1 MINKTLLLILD
12 GWGIPE
18 DKSHS
23 APDIANTPNFDN
35 LLDSY
40 SSAQLLT
47 HEENVGLPSGQMGN
61 SEVGHI
67 HIGAGRIVSQDLLKI
82 NNSIESGEF
91 SKKENFIDIINYIK
105 KSKKNVHLIGLLSDG
120 GVHSHISHLKEIL
133 NTLSPIKKNLFIHAF
148 TDGRDVD
155 PRSGLNFINQIEEHT
170 KKTGGSLAS
179 VIGRY
184 YSMDRDHRWDRT
196 KKAYDLLINNVG
208 LKTQNIIE
216 TITDFYNN
224 GITDEFIEPVVIT
237 DNNNNP
243 ISKID
248 DNDVIVFFNYRSD
261 RGRQL
266 TSLICEK
273 NNNQLD
279 LKPLNVKFYTLTNYD
294 NSFEN
299 VIPIFYNEN
308 LKNTLGEILSKN
320 NKSQLRIAETEK
332 YPHVTFFLNGGRE
345 KPFDKEKRVL
355 CPSPKVATYDLKP
368 EMSAFDVSQKAIS
381 EIINNSPDF
390 ICLNFAN
397 PDMVGHTGNIDAS
410 IKACETID
418 DLLGPLI
425 NAANKLNYVSIII
438 ADHGNCEK
446 MKNEDGSPNTSHTT
460 NPVPIILV
468 DKNKRNV
475 KNGILSDIAPTVL
488 EILGI
493 EKPLEMTGNSLIK
506 K

>member
-12 GWGIPE
+12 GWGITE
-18 DKSHS
+18 DKSSS
-23 APDIANTPNFDN
+23 APYIANTPNYDN
-35 LLDSY
+35 LLDTY
-40 SSAQLLT
+40 ENAQLIT
-47 HEENVGLPSGQMGN
+47 HEEKVGLPTGQMGN

-67 HIGAGRIVSQDLLKI
+67 NIGAGRIVKQDLLKI
-82 NNSIESGEF
+82 NDSIESGEF
-91 SKKENFIDIINYIK
+91 NNNKNFVTIINHIK
-105 KSKKNVHLIGLLSDG
+105 KTKSSLHLIGLLSDG

-133 NTLSPIKKNLFIHAF
+133 NTLSPIKDHIYIHAF

-155 PRSGLNFINQIEEHT
+155 PKSGINFINEIQEYT
-170 KKTGGSLAS
+170 KTSGGSIAS

-184 YSMDRDHRWDRT
+184 YSMDRDERWDRT
-196 KKAYDLLINNVG
+196 KKAYDLLVNNKG
-208 LKTQNIIE
+208 LKTQNLIE
-216 TITDFYNN
+216 TINDFYNN
-224 GITDEFIEPVVIT
+224 GVTDEFIEPIVIT
-237 DNNNNP
+237 DKENNP
-243 ISKID
+243 ISKVT

-273 NNNQLD
+273 NNNQFG
-279 LKPLNVKFYTLTNYD
+279 LKPLDIKFYTLTNYD
-294 NSFEN
+294 NSFDN
-299 VIPIFYNEN
+299 VTPIFYNEN
-308 LKNTLGEILSKN
+308 LKNTIGEVLAKN

-345 KPFDKEKRVL
+345 DPFDKEKRIL

-368 EMSAFDVSQKAIS
+368 EMSALEVSEKAIS

-397 PDMVGHTGNIDAS
+397 PDMVGHTGDMDAA

-418 DLLGPLI
+418 KLLLPLI
-425 NAANKLNYVSIII
+425 NAANKLNYVSMII

-446 MKNEDGSPNTSHTT
+446 MKNKDGSPNTSHTT
-460 NPVPIILV
+460 NPVPVILV
-468 DKNKRNV
+468 DKNKRNIR
-475 KNGILSDIAPTVL
+475 NGILSDVAPTVL

-493 EKPLEMTGNSLIK
+493 KKPIEMTGKSLIVK
-506 K
+506 

>member
-1 MINKTLLLILD
+1 LINKTLLLILD
-12 GWGIPE
+12 GWGITE
-18 DKSHS
+18 EKSVS

-35 LLDSY
+35 LLYTY
-40 SSAQLLT
+40 SNAQLLT
-47 HEENVGLPSGQMGN
+47 HEENVGLPAGQMGN
-61 SEVGHI
+61 SEVGHMN
-67 HIGAGRIVSQDLLKI
+67 IGAGRIVLQDLLKI

-91 SKKENFIDIINYIK
+91 SNNENFVDIINYIE
-105 KSKKNVHLIGLLSDG
+105 KSKSNLHLVGLLSDG

-133 NTLSPIKKNLFIHAF
+133 NTLSRIKDNIYIHAF

-155 PRSGLNFINQIEEHT
+155 PKSGINFIHEIKEYT
-170 KKTGGSLAS
+170 KKSGGSLAS

-184 YSMDRDHRWDRT
+184 YSMDRDERWDRT
-196 KKAYDLLINNVG
+196 KKAYDLLINNEG
-208 LKTQNIIE
+208 LKTQNLTE
-216 TITDFYNN
+216 TINDFYNN
-224 GITDEFIEPVVIT
+224 GITDEFIEPIVIT
-237 DNNNNP
+237 DENNNP
-243 ISKID
+243 ISKVSD
-248 DNDVIVFFNYRSD
+248 KDVIIFFNYRSD

-273 NNNQLD
+273 NNNQFD
-279 LKPLNVKFYTLTNYD
+279 LKPLNIKFYTLTNYD
-294 NSFEN
+294 NSFN
-299 VIPIFYNEN
+299 NATPIFYNEN
-308 LKNTLGEILSKN
+308 LKNTIGEVLSKN

-345 KPFDKEKRVL
+345 KPFDKEKRIL

-368 EMSAFDVSQKAIS
+368 EMSAFEVSKKAIS

-397 PDMVGHTGNIDAS
+397 PDMVGHTGDMNAA

-418 DLLGPLI
+418 NLLSPLI

-446 MKNEDGSPNTSHTT
+446 MKNKDGSPNTSHTT

-468 DKNKRNV
+468 DKNKRNIR
-475 KNGILSDIAPTVL
+475 NGILADIAPTVL

-493 EKPLEMTGNSLIK
+493 EKPIEMTGKSLIRK
-506 K
+506 

>member
-1 MINKTLLLILD
+1 LINKTLLLILD

-67 HIGAGRIVSQDLLKI
+67 NIGAGRIVLQDLLKI

-155 PRSGLNFINQIEEHT
+155 PRSGINFINQIEEHT

-224 GITDEFIEPVVIT
+224 GITDEFIEPIVIT

-299 VIPIFYNEN
+299 VISIFYNEN

-345 KPFDKEKRVL
+345 KPFDKEKRVI
-355 CPSPKVATYDLKP
+355 CSSPKVATYDLKP

-397 PDMVGHTGNIDAS
+397 PDMVGHTGDIDAA

-418 DLLGPLI
+418 GLLGPLI

-493 EKPLEMTGNSLIK
+493 EKPLEMTANSLIK

>member
-12 GWGIPE
+12 GWGITE

-91 SKKENFIDIINYIK
+91 VKKENFIDIINYIK
-105 KSKKNVHLIGLLSDG
+105 KSKKNVHLIGLLSNG

-155 PRSGLNFINQIEEHT
+155 PKSGINFINQIEEYT

-196 KKAYDLLINNVG
+196 KKAYDLLINNIG

-224 GITDEFIEPVVIT
+224 GITDEFIKPVVIT

-273 NNNQLD
+273 NNSQLD

-468 DKNKRNV
+468 DRNKRNV

>member
-12 GWGIPE
+12 GWGITE

-67 HIGAGRIVSQDLLKI
+67 NIGAGRIVLQDLLKI

-91 SKKENFIDIINYIK
+91 SKKESFIDIINYIK
-105 KSKKNVHLIGLLSDG
+105 KSKKNVHLIGLLSNG

-184 YSMDRDHRWDRT
+184 YSMDRDHRWNRT
-196 KKAYDLLINNVG
+196 KKAYDLLINNIG

-224 GITDEFIEPVVIT
+224 GITDEFIEPIVIT
-237 DNNNNP
+237 DDNNNP

-273 NNNQLD
+273 NDNQLD

-345 KPFDKEKRVL
+345 KPFDKEKRVI
-355 CPSPKVATYDLKP
+355 CSSPKVATYDLKP

-493 EKPLEMTGNSLIK
+493 EKPLEMTANSLIK

>member
-67 HIGAGRIVSQDLLKI
+67 NIGAGRIVFQDLLKI

-91 SKKENFIDIINYIK
+91 SRKENFIDIINYIK

-155 PRSGLNFINQIEEHT
+155 PRSGINFINQIEEHT

-196 KKAYDLLINNVG
+196 KKAYDLLINNIG

-273 NNNQLD
+273 NNNQLNI
-279 LKPLNVKFYTLTNYD
+279 KPLNVKFYTLTNYD

-345 KPFDKEKRVL
+345 KPFDKEKHLKVL
-355 CPSPKVATYDLKP
+355 RYAILGVAVFIFFFFNCK
-368 EMSAFDVSQKAIS
+368 MSY
-381 EIINNSPDF
+381 
-390 ICLNFAN
+390 
-397 PDMVGHTGNIDAS
+397 VGHR
-410 IKACETID
+410 
-418 DLLGPLI
+418 GP
-425 NAANKLNYVSIII
+425 V
-438 ADHGNCEK
+438 DHRSGE
-446 MKNEDGSPNTSHTT
+446 
-460 NPVPIILV
+460 
-468 DKNKRNV
+468 
-475 KNGILSDIAPTVL
+475 
-488 EILGI
+488 
-493 EKPLEMTGNSLIK
+493 
-506 K
+506 

>member
-1 MINKTLLLILD
+1 MVNKTLLLILD

-67 HIGAGRIVSQDLLKI
+67 NIGAGRIVLQDLLKI

-91 SKKENFIDIINYIK
+91 SKKESFIDIINYIK

-133 NTLSPIKKNLFIHAF
+133 YTLSPIKKKLFIHAF

-155 PRSGLNFINQIEEHT
+155 PKSGINFINQIEEYT

-196 KKAYDLLINNVG
+196 KKAYDLLINNIG

-224 GITDEFIEPVVIT
+224 GITDEFIEPIVIT

-243 ISKID
+243 ISKIN

-299 VIPIFYNEN
+299 VKPIFYNEN

-397 PDMVGHTGNIDAS
+397 PDMVGHTGDIDAA
-410 IKACETID
+410 INACETID
-418 DLLGPLI
+418 GLLGPLI

-475 KNGILSDIAPTVL
+475 KNGILSNIAPTVL

-493 EKPLEMTGNSLIK
+493 EKPLEMTANSLIK

>member
-67 HIGAGRIVSQDLLKI
+67 NIGAGRIVLQDLLKI

-133 NTLSPIKKNLFIHAF
+133 YTLSPIKKKLFIHAF

-155 PRSGLNFINQIEEHT
+155 PKSGINFINQIEEYT

-196 KKAYDLLINNVG
+196 KKAYDLLINNIG

-224 GITDEFIEPVVIT
+224 GITDEFIEPIVIT

-397 PDMVGHTGNIDAS
+397 PDMVGHTGDIDAA

-418 DLLGPLI
+418 GLLGPLI

-493 EKPLEMTGNSLIK
+493 EKPLEMTANSLIK

>member
-67 HIGAGRIVSQDLLKI
+67 NIGAGRIVLQDLLKI

-133 NTLSPIKKNLFIHAF
+133 YTLSPIKKNLFIHAF

-155 PRSGLNFINQIEEHT
+155 PKSGINFINQIEEYT

-196 KKAYDLLINNVG
+196 KKAYDLLINNIG

-224 GITDEFIEPVVIT
+224 GITDEFIEPIVIT

-299 VIPIFYNEN
+299 VISIFYNEN

-355 CPSPKVATYDLKP
+355 YPSPKVATYDLKP
-368 EMSAFDVSQKAIS
+368 EMSAFNVSQKAIS

-397 PDMVGHTGNIDAS
+397 PDMVGHTGDIDAA

-418 DLLGPLI
+418 GLLGPLI

-493 EKPLEMTGNSLIK
+493 EKPLEMTANSLIK

>member
-91 SKKENFIDIINYIK
+91 VKKENFIDIINYIK
-105 KSKKNVHLIGLLSDG
+105 KSKKNVHLIGLLSNG

-155 PRSGLNFINQIEEHT
+155 PRSGLNFITQIEEHT

-184 YSMDRDHRWDRT
+184 YSMDRDHRWNRT
-196 KKAYDLLINNVG
+196 KKAYDLLVNNIG

-224 GITDEFIEPVVIT
+224 GITDEFIEPIVIT
-237 DNNNNP
+237 DDNNNP

-468 DKNKRNV
+468 DRNKRNV

>member
-67 HIGAGRIVSQDLLKI
+67 NIGAGRIVLQDLLKI

-133 NTLSPIKKNLFIHAF
+133 YTLSPIKKNLFIHAF

-155 PRSGLNFINQIEEHT
+155 PKSGINFINQIEEHT

-196 KKAYDLLINNVG
+196 KKAYDLLINNIG

-224 GITDEFIEPVVIT
+224 GITDEFIEPIVIT

-299 VIPIFYNEN
+299 VISIFYNEN

-355 CPSPKVATYDLKP
+355 YPSPKVATYDLKP

-397 PDMVGHTGNIDAS
+397 PDMVGHTGDIDAA

-418 DLLGPLI
+418 GLLGPLI

-493 EKPLEMTGNSLIK
+493 EKPLEMTANSLIK

>member
-91 SKKENFIDIINYIK
+91 VKKENFIDIINYIK
-105 KSKKNVHLIGLLSDG
+105 KSKKNVHLIGLLSNG

-155 PRSGLNFINQIEEHT
+155 PRSGINFINQIEEHT

-184 YSMDRDHRWDRT
+184 YSMDRDHRWNRT
-196 KKAYDLLINNVG
+196 KKAYDLLINNIG

-224 GITDEFIEPVVIT
+224 GITDEFIEPIVIT
-237 DNNNNP
+237 DDNNNP

-273 NNNQLD
+273 NDNQLD

-345 KPFDKEKRVL
+345 KPFDKEKRVI

>member
-1 MINKTLLLILD
+1 LVNKTLLLILD

-67 HIGAGRIVSQDLLKI
+67 NIGAGRIVLQDLLKI

-91 SKKENFIDIINYIK
+91 SKKESFIDIINYIK

-133 NTLSPIKKNLFIHAF
+133 YTLSPIKKNLFIHAF

-155 PRSGLNFINQIEEHT
+155 PKSGINFINQIEEYT

-196 KKAYDLLINNVG
+196 KKAYDLLINNIG

-224 GITDEFIEPVVIT
+224 GITDEFIEPIVIT

-243 ISKID
+243 ISKIN

-299 VIPIFYNEN
+299 VKPIFYNEN

-397 PDMVGHTGNIDAS
+397 PDMVGHTGDIDAA
-410 IKACETID
+410 INACETID
-418 DLLGPLI
+418 GLLGPLI

-475 KNGILSDIAPTVL
+475 KNGILSNIAPTVL

-493 EKPLEMTGNSLIK
+493 EKPLEMTANSLIK

>member
-67 HIGAGRIVSQDLLKI
+67 NIGAGRIVLQDLLKI

-91 SKKENFIDIINYIK
+91 SKKESFIDIINYIK

-133 NTLSPIKKNLFIHAF
+133 YTLSPIKKNLFIHAF

-155 PRSGLNFINQIEEHT
+155 PKSGINFINQIEEYT

-196 KKAYDLLINNVG
+196 KKAYDLLINNIG

-224 GITDEFIEPVVIT
+224 GITDEFIEPIVIT

-299 VIPIFYNEN
+299 VISIFYNEN

-355 CPSPKVATYDLKP
+355 YPSPKVATYDLKP
-368 EMSAFDVSQKAIS
+368 EMSAFNVSQKAIS

-397 PDMVGHTGNIDAS
+397 PDMVGHTGDIDAA

-418 DLLGPLI
+418 GLLGPLI

-493 EKPLEMTGNSLIK
+493 EKPLEMTANSLIK

>member
-67 HIGAGRIVSQDLLKI
+67 NIGAGRIVFQDLLKI

-91 SKKENFIDIINYIK
+91 SRKENFIDIINYIK

-133 NTLSPIKKNLFIHAF
+133 YTLSPIKKNLFIHAF

-155 PRSGLNFINQIEEHT
+155 PRSGINFINQIEEHT

-196 KKAYDLLINNVG
+196 KKAYDLLINNIG

-368 EMSAFDVSQKAIS
+368 EMSAFQIKDAIVKK
-381 EIINNSPDF
+381 INTTAPDF

-397 PDMVGHTGNIDAS
+397 PDMVGHTGNIKAA
-410 IKACETID
+410 IKACEFVDECAKAVIETA
-418 DLLGPLI
+418 LEAG
-425 NAANKLNYVSIII
+425 YVSIVI
-438 ADHGNCEK
+438 ADHGNCET
-446 MKNEDGSPNTSHTT
+446 MINGDGSPNTAHTT

-468 DKNKRNV
+468 DAEKKKINA
-475 KNGILSDIAPTVL
+475 GILGDIAPTVL
-488 EILGI
+488 DLLDVSQP
-493 EKPLEMTGNSLIK
+493 KTMTQKSLINR
-506 K
+506 

>member
-67 HIGAGRIVSQDLLKI
+67 NIGAGRIVFQDLLKI

-91 SKKENFIDIINYIK
+91 SRKENFIDIINYIK

-133 NTLSPIKKNLFIHAF
+133 YTLSPIKKKLFIHAF

-155 PRSGLNFINQIEEHT
+155 PKSGINFINQIEEYT

-196 KKAYDLLINNVG
+196 KKAYDLLINNIG

-248 DNDVIVFFNYRSD
+248 DNDVIIFFNYRSD

-355 CPSPKVATYDLKP
+355 YPSPKVATYDLKP
-368 EMSAFDVSQKAIS
+368 EMSAFNVSQKAIS

-397 PDMVGHTGNIDAS
+397 PDMVGHTGDIDAA

-418 DLLGPLI
+418 GLLGPLI

>member
-40 SSAQLLT
+40 SNAQLLT

-67 HIGAGRIVSQDLLKI
+67 NIGAGRIVFQDLLKI

-155 PRSGLNFINQIEEHT
+155 PRSGINFINQIEEHT

-355 CPSPKVATYDLKP
+355 YPSPKVATYDLKP
-368 EMSAFDVSQKAIS
+368 EMSAFNVSQKAIS

-397 PDMVGHTGNIDAS
+397 PDMVGHTGDIDAA

-418 DLLGPLI
+418 DLLRPII

-493 EKPLEMTGNSLIK
+493 EKPLEMTGKSLIK

>member
-91 SKKENFIDIINYIK
+91 CKKENFIDIINYIK
-105 KSKKNVHLIGLLSDG
+105 KSKKNVHLIGLLSNG

-155 PRSGLNFINQIEEHT
+155 PRSGLNFITQIEEHT

-184 YSMDRDHRWDRT
+184 YSMDRDHRWNRT
-196 KKAYDLLINNVG
+196 KKAYDLLVNNIG

-224 GITDEFIEPVVIT
+224 GITDEFIEPIVIS

-273 NNNQLD
+273 NNSQLD

-345 KPFDKEKRVL
+345 KPFDKEKRVI

-468 DKNKRNV
+468 DRNKRNV

>member
-1 MINKTLLLILD
+1 LVNKTLLLILD

-67 HIGAGRIVSQDLLKI
+67 NIGAGRIVLQDLLKI

-91 SKKENFIDIINYIK
+91 SKKESFIDIINYIK

-133 NTLSPIKKNLFIHAF
+133 YTLSPIKKKLFIHAF

-155 PRSGLNFINQIEEHT
+155 PKSGINFINQIEEYT

-196 KKAYDLLINNVG
+196 KKAYDLLINNIG

-224 GITDEFIEPVVIT
+224 GITDEFIEPIVIT

-243 ISKID
+243 ISKIN

-299 VIPIFYNEN
+299 VKPIFYNEN

-397 PDMVGHTGNIDAS
+397 PDMVGHTGDIDAA
-410 IKACETID
+410 INACETID
-418 DLLGPLI
+418 GLLGPLI

-475 KNGILSDIAPTVL
+475 KNGILSNIAPTVL

-493 EKPLEMTGNSLIK
+493 EKPLEMTANSLIK

>member
-12 GWGIPE
+12 GWGITE

-91 SKKENFIDIINYIK
+91 CKKENFIDIINYIK
-105 KSKKNVHLIGLLSDG
+105 KSKKNVHLIGLLSNG

-155 PRSGLNFINQIEEHT
+155 PRSGLNFITQIEEHT

-184 YSMDRDHRWDRT
+184 YSMDRDHRWNRT
-196 KKAYDLLINNVG
+196 KKAYDLLINNIG

-224 GITDEFIEPVVIT
+224 GITDEFIEPIVIT
-237 DNNNNP
+237 DDNNNP

-273 NNNQLD
+273 NNSQLD

-345 KPFDKEKRVL
+345 KPFDKEKRVI

-468 DKNKRNV
+468 DRNKRNV

>member
-1 MINKTLLLILD
+1 LINKTLLLILD
-12 GWGIPE
+12 GWGITE

-91 SKKENFIDIINYIK
+91 CKKENFIDIINYIK
-105 KSKKNVHLIGLLSDG
+105 KSKKNVHLIGLLSNG

-155 PRSGLNFINQIEEHT
+155 PRSGLNFITQIEEHT

-184 YSMDRDHRWDRT
+184 YSMDRDHRWNRT
-196 KKAYDLLINNVG
+196 KKAYDLLINNIG

-224 GITDEFIEPVVIT
+224 GITDEFIEPIVIT
-237 DNNNNP
+237 DDNNNP

-273 NNNQLD
+273 NNSQLD

-345 KPFDKEKRVL
+345 KPFDKEKRVI

-468 DKNKRNV
+468 DRNKRNV

>member
-1 MINKTLLLILD
+1 LVNKTLLLILD

-67 HIGAGRIVSQDLLKI
+67 NIGAGRIVLQDLLKI

-91 SKKENFIDIINYIK
+91 SKKESFIDIINYIK

-133 NTLSPIKKNLFIHAF
+133 HTLSPIKKNLFIHAF

-155 PRSGLNFINQIEEHT
+155 PKSGINFINQIEEYT

-196 KKAYDLLINNVG
+196 KKAYDLLINNIG

-224 GITDEFIEPVVIT
+224 GITDEFIEPIVIT

-243 ISKID
+243 ISKIN

-299 VIPIFYNEN
+299 VKPIFYNEN

-397 PDMVGHTGNIDAS
+397 PDMVGHTGDIDAA
-410 IKACETID
+410 INACETID
-418 DLLGPLI
+418 GLLGPLI

-475 KNGILSDIAPTVL
+475 KNGILSNIAPTVL

-493 EKPLEMTGNSLIK
+493 EKPLEMTANSLIK